1 MREPMDYEVLRQL
14 ERELLAVLKE
24 EYSFYQSL
32 YITLDKQRDAIK
44 FNRDDHLLDLFA
56 EVERYR
62 QRIARSERT
71 IKQLQ
76 ERHPKAFRMAAAL
89 PEVKKTINSI
99 RTLVKKSVDV
109 VSECDEYL
117 QGRYNRIREEL
128 GELRNSQ
135 QILQYMSEPEPSP
148 QFVDGKK

>member
-1 MREPMDYEVLRQL
+1 MDYEVLKQI

-44 FNRDDHLLDLFA
+44 FNRDDQLLDLFA

-62 QRIARSERT
+62 QRIVRSEAT
-71 IKQLQ
+71 IRQLQ
-76 ERHPKAFRMAAAL
+76 ERNPKAFKMATVL
-89 PEVKKTINSI
+89 PEMKKVINSI

-109 VSECDEYL
+109 VGECDNYL
-117 QGRYNRIREEL
+117 QGRYNRIKEEL

-135 QILQYMSEPEPSP
+135 KILQYMSTNDPSP
-148 QFVDGKK
+148 QFVDGKQ

>member
-1 MREPMDYEVLRQL
+1 MDYEVLKRL

-24 EYSFYQSL
+24 EYTFYQSL

-44 FNRDDHLLDLFA
+44 YNRDDRLLDLFA

-62 QRIARSERT
+62 QRIVRSEQT
-71 IKQLQ
+71 IRRLQ
-76 ERHPKAFRMAAAL
+76 EKHPKAFRMAAVL
-89 PEVKKTINSI
+89 PEVKKIINSI

-117 QGRYNRIREEL
+117 QGRYSRIKEEL
-128 GELRNSQ
+128 GELKNSQ
-135 QILQYMSEPEPSP
+135 QIMQYISEPNQSP

>member
-1 MREPMDYEVLRQL
+1 MDYEVLKQL

-62 QRIARSERT
+62 QRIVKSEAT
-71 IKQLQ
+71 IRRLE
-76 ERHPKAFRMAAAL
+76 ERNPKAFRMAAIL
-89 PEVKKTINSI
+89 PEVKKVINSI

-109 VSECDEYL
+109 VSECDEHL
-117 QGRYNRIREEL
+117 QGRYNRIKEEL
-128 GELRNSQ
+128 GELKNSQ
-135 QILQYMSEPEPSP
+135 KILQYMSDGNPSP
-148 QFVDGKK
+148 QFVDGKQ

>member
-1 MREPMDYEVLRQL
+1 MDYDVLKQL
-14 ERELLAVLKE
+14 ERELLAVLKD

-44 FNRDDHLLDLFA
+44 FNRDDQLLDLFA

-62 QRIARSERT
+62 QRIVKSEAT
-71 IKQLQ
+71 IRQLQ
-76 ERHPKAFRMAAAL
+76 ENHPKAFRMAAVL

-109 VSECDEYL
+109 VAECEDHL
-117 QGRYNRIREEL
+117 QGRYDRIKEEL

-135 QILQYMSEPEPSP
+135 QILQYISEPSPSP

>member
-1 MREPMDYEVLRQL
+1 MDYEVLKKL

-44 FNRDDHLLDLFA
+44 FNRDERLLDLFA
-56 EVERYR
+56 EAERYR
-62 QRIARSERT
+62 QRILKSEAT
-71 IKQLQ
+71 IRRLQ
-76 ERHPKAFRMAAAL
+76 ENHPKAFRMAAVL
-89 PEVKKTINSI
+89 PEVKKVINSI

-109 VSECDEYL
+109 VNECDEYL
-117 QGRYNRIREEL
+117 QGRYDRIKEEL

-135 QILQYMSEPEPSP
+135 KIMQYISEPNPTP

>member
-1 MREPMDYEVLRQL
+1 MDYDVLKQL
-14 ERELLAVLKE
+14 ERELLAVLKD

-44 FNRDDHLLDLFA
+44 FNRDDQLLDLFA

-62 QRIARSERT
+62 QRIAKSEAT
-71 IKQLQ
+71 IRQLQ
-76 ERHPKAFRMAAAL
+76 ENHPKAFRMAAVL

-109 VSECDEYL
+109 VTECEGHL
-117 QGRYNRIREEL
+117 QGRYDRIKEEL

-135 QILQYMSEPEPSP
+135 QILQYISEPTPSP

>member
-1 MREPMDYEVLRQL
+1 MDYDVLKQL

-24 EYSFYQSL
+24 EYTFYQSL
-32 YITLDKQRDAIK
+32 YLTLDKQRDAVR
-44 FNRDDHLLDLFA
+44 FNRDDHLLDLLA

-62 QRIARSERT
+62 QRIARSELT
-71 IKQLQ
+71 IRQLQ
-76 ERHPKAFRMAAAL
+76 EKHPKAFRLAAAL
-89 PEVKKTINSI
+89 PEVKRTINSI

-117 QGRYNRIREEL
+117 QGRVNRIKEEL

-135 QILQYMSEPEPSP
+135 QILQYLSEPDPSP